1 MVRGEGLRVVQSH
14 DTDLSEESKPKGLV
28 LRDLSSSPLVLESR
42 VRTFV
47 TDSEVHF

>member
-1 MVRGEGLRVVQSH
+1 MQSH